1 MKIINKYKFGQGIA
15 ASVVNSFANDFL
27 LLHQSIQ
34 PNSSSFKDYQKIA
47 LSEHLQEVYIEKTNP
62 CYIEP
67 LSLDKIQDIDGQMYD
82 FKYSMTPLKS
92 IISRALQNQSLVDH
106 LYKEQHQNSSSFLS
120 TVSLP
125 NPLIT
130 NRVKGKL
137 KLEVYIDDT
146 QYSPSCMNKTQ
157 KFTCVYVSLA
167 DIPFHLRTK
176 RNSIDIYMLINKT
189 KFDDLNLKDTN
200 YAVFHPMRSE
210 IENINRSGGF
220 RVSYSTDITFNIEV
234 TLMSIVGDNLAI
246 YPLLGFSG
254 SFNPYSFTCR
264 FCLARGR
271 SREGS
276 DSIQELCIQRPLN
289 SDDNNLINRS
299 FFVFDG
305 FCEIDR
311 WNIAPPD
318 IMHDLSE
325 GVVPAIFELIV
336 TSISTKYQLD
346 PSLNRIRLSIN
357 RNIIIDS
364 FESFSYFEGQP
375 TLKWV
380 SLPGKN
386 GFKLS
391 GSALQKTEAFLKM
404 EAIFIDILNY
414 QWPEYRLY
422 KALRE
427 FVLLAFAQNP
437 TSPDIRKFVTLA
449 HEIMALC
456 RTIQPEISIYCKL
469 HHLCH
474 YGDLTNLFGPL
485 YLYSTFRY
493 ERIHQFGKRV
503 MRSSKNFINLAV
515 TINKKHQKERAE
527 YLDRSHFKNT
537 NLFEVPENN
546 PNPVFTNEPQNCVKL
561 PSSNHPYS
569 TKKNILRKIDSRRY
583 LYFLTTEFLEE
594 EENKS
599 IYCHG
604 SVLRKKQGAMLNDNL
619 FELEE
624 LYTNKY
630 IKFTDL
636 HYSNDFIFH
645 HNSKQY
651 LLEWIL

>member
-1 MKIINKYKFGQGIA
+1 MGNEETTSDFGIRVEDSIIYNSTSSFVDKHLEDEYLKGMMKIINKYKFGQGIA

-34 PNSSSFKDYQKIA
+34 PNNSSFKDYQKIA

-254 SFNPYSFTCR
+254 SFNPYS
-264 FCLARGR
+264 
-271 SREGS
+271 
-276 DSIQELCIQRPLN
+276 
-289 SDDNNLINRS
+289 
-299 FFVFDG
+299 
-305 FCEIDR
+305 
-311 WNIAPPD
+311 
-318 IMHDLSE
+318 
-325 GVVPAIFELIV
+325 
-336 TSISTKYQLD
+336 
-346 PSLNRIRLSIN
+346 
-357 RNIIIDS
+357 
-364 FESFSYFEGQP
+364 QP

-427 FVLLAFAQNP
+427 FVLLAFVPNP

-527 YLDRSHFKNT
+527 YLDRSHFKDT
-537 NLFEVPENN
+537 NLFEVSENN

-645 HNSKQY
+645 HNSKQF

>member
-1 MKIINKYKFGQGIA
+1 MGNEDNQSHFGIRVEDNIIFNSSSSFVDKHLEDEYLKGMMKIINKYKFGQGIA

-27 LLHQSIQ
+27 LLHQSTQ
-34 PNSSSFKDYQKIA
+34 PNSSNFKDYQKIA
-47 LSEHLQEVYIEKTNP
+47 MSEHLQEVYIEKTNL

-67 LSLDKIQDIDGQMYD
+67 LSLDKIQDIDGQVYD

-92 IISRALQNQSLVDH
+92 IISRALQNQSLVNH
-106 LYKEQHQNSSSFLS
+106 LWREQHDNSGSFLS
-120 TVSLP
+120 SDSFQ
-125 NPLIT
+125 NPLIKQ
-130 NRVKGKL
+130 RVKGKL

-157 KFTCVYVSLA
+157 KFTCIYVSLA
-167 DIPFHLRTK
+167 DIPFHQRTK

-189 KFDDLNLKDTN
+189 KFDDLNLKDSN
-200 YAVFHPMRSE
+200 YAVFHPLRSE
-210 IENINRSGGF
+210 IENINRCGGF
-220 RVSYSTDITFNIEV
+220 RVAYSPDITFNIEV
-234 TLMSIVGDNLAI
+234 TIMSIVGDNLAI

-289 SDDNNLINRS
+289 NDDNNLINR
-299 FFVFDG
+299 
-305 FCEIDR
+305 
-311 WNIAPPD
+311 
-318 IMHDLSE
+318 
-325 GVVPAIFELIV
+325 
-336 TSISTKYQLD
+336 
-346 PSLNRIRLSIN
+346 
-357 RNIIIDS
+357 
-364 FESFSYFEGQP
+364 QP

-380 SLPGKN
+380 SVPSKN

-404 EAIFIDILNY
+404 EAIFIDMLNY

-427 FVLLAFAQNP
+427 FVLLAFAPNP
-437 TSPDIRKFVTLA
+437 TSPDLRKFVTLA
-449 HEIMALC
+449 HEVMALC

-474 YGDLTNLFGPL
+474 YGDLTQLFGPL

-527 YLDRSHFKNT
+527 YLDRSHFKDT
-537 NLFEVPENN
+537 NFFEVLENN
-546 PNPVFTNEPQNCVKL
+546 PNPVFTNEPQNSVKL

-583 LYFLTTEFLEE
+583 LYFLTTEFLED
-594 EENKS
+594 EENKT

-604 SVLRKKQGAMLNDNL
+604 SVLRKKHGAMLNDNL

-624 LYTNKY
+624 LYANKY

-636 HYSNDFIFH
+636 HYSNDFIFYY
-645 HNSKQY
+645 NSKQF
-651 LLEWIL
+651 LLEWIM